1 MPFYNP
7 RKHRKTRDFSMLL
20 GGIKRE
26 IEPKWVKQ
34 LEYRREWYNLMLL
47 A

>member
-1 MPFYNP
+1 
-7 RKHRKTRDFSMLL
+7 MLL